1 MSIGK
6 QDLQELAQG
15 LGEYQQKY
23 AIDLARTEAMMGDP
37 SRLNALM
44 QMQQPARP
52 KGPAAFEE
60 FLLARQY
67 PEFGEFLQ
75 AKRKA
80 GATKIDFG
88 EKGFQELGAKKYENR
103 LDLAMSAQ
111 ASNINLDNLE
121 NILNQGLRTGFGAS
135 LGLQLNRIGQ
145 TLLGPD
151 FKAGNIAG
159 AESFAAGATQLILP
173 EVKKLGVNPT
183 DKDLDFVVKGSPE
196 LGKSVEGN
204 KLMLKALRLSN
215 LRAIDSHNFDNAFYS
230 NPENEGKTEID
241 RNVAFQTHMLNNPQ
255 LYNAQSLIE
264 EYNSLLERE
273 AANKLNQGDFVDTS
287 NEELPEGM

>member
-80 GATKIDFG
+80 G